1 MLVRKAEEADF
12 DRIIDLYRQ
21 LQPSDPIL
29 TDGTDRAVFHE
40 ILRSPWLSLFVLE
53 DHGRVQSSCYL
64 NVIPN
69 ITRSARPY
77 AIIENVITDVAARSK
92 GYGKRVVGHALQE
105 AWAAGCYKVMLLTGS
120 KREATHAF
128 YRACGFSGDAKQ
140 AFIARRD

>member
-1 MLVRKAEEADF
+1 MVIRTAKPADF
-12 DRIIDLYRQ
+12 ERILELYRQ

-29 TDGTDRAVFHE
+29 SDGADRAAFDE
-40 ILRSPWLSLFVLE
+40 ILRSRWLHLFVLE
-53 DHGRVQSSCYL
+53 DEDRIQSSCYL

-77 AIIENVITDVAARSK
+77 AVIENVITDAAARRK
-92 GYGKRVVGHALQE
+92 GYGRSVVGHAIEQ

-128 YRACGFSGDAKQ
+128 YRACGFSGDLKQ
-140 AFIARRD
+140 AFIIRCA

>member
-1 MLVRKAEEADF
+1 MRVRKAEAADF
-12 DRIIDLYRQ
+12 VRIMDLYRQ

-29 TDGTDRAVFHE
+29 SDGTDRAAFDE

-53 DHGRVQSSCYL
+53 DHGRIQSSCYL

-69 ITRSARPY
+69 ITRAARPY
-77 AIIENVITDVAARSK
+77 AIIENVITDSAARRK
-92 GYGKRVVGHALQE
+92 GYGKRVVTHALE
-105 AWAAGCYKVMLLTGS
+105 AAWAAGCYKVMLQTGS

-140 AFIARRD
+140 AFVARRA